1 MKKLS
6 LIFIVLFTL
15 LFSTGKAQNNTGK
28 VDTQFTQGQK
38 TGEADLYHPGTAE
51 PLRTFI
57 DNKNSNGF
65 PLTDSSIVSDEM
77 KHSPLTPDS
86 YFNMDC
92 EIEWRYATL
101 GKYIGEKKMHTLD
114 IDNDGIT
121 EIVAGTAY
129 YWYMLRY
136 DAVKDTVDFLWIS
149 DISEEFQSLTCIGVF
164 DINNDNISEIFVGH
178 NNGEIELFDG
188 LMRTLI
194 MELPKIIG
202 LQSIRDIEY
211 ADADNDGAK
220 ELVVVDFF
228 NTYIVSTDGYTLEQ
242 VIPFTDYD
250 CEIGNVDAD
259 SFLEIVGSH
268 GKVLQLNGTTLVEEW
283 TYSTANYSS
292 EYRVHLSDIDND
304 VMKEILRN
312 KDADFEIYDA
322 DTKLMKH
329 HIHEA
334 SVIMQFIMKDIDND
348 GIEEIVY
355 GLYDGGLK
363 CYNSSN
369 YQLLWTM
376 QNYNAGVDAIN
387 IYDVEGDGALDV
399 IWSAGSGTSNNY
411 YHEFFIADMASQELK
426 CRSLP
431 ISQDFNRIASGDI
444 DNDGTTEII
453 VFESNLLIFDGV
465 THELE
470 SFLSSDYLYSIGV
483 YAVSFKINDIDN
495 DGLEEIVFFG
505 THGDVGLW
513 YMNGETLTVEKSHMF
528 TNSGIEYFRYI
539 DIDDVDNDGVKE
551 IIGTNLYKYYIINSD
566 NFAIDFSSDFVFQNN
581 ETPVRA
587 GNIDNDSQ
595 SEIITTQGKLKIFD
609 SQTHVKQEIDWKEF
623 TVCDLYDMNADGR
636 KDIVAGTYD
645 GYVYLIDGK
654 TLLKM
659 SAIKLS
665 PSSITSV
672 TVTDLNSD
680 LKPEIIASSYG
691 TVIIYSDSTYPVYV
705 KKLDP
710 SGFNIGNVV
719 VNDINNDSQYDI
731 IYGGRYQVEQLA
743 GNCYQCMWL
752 NADKTIEKASCGI
765 SDGSVVINP
774 KGGKAPYSYAWNNG
788 STANPLTNL
797 SPGTYIVTITDN
809 NGCVLKD
816 TSIVQRAVLSANFT
830 SVNESCVPGGD
841 GSATVTITEGTEP
854 ITYLWNTGSIA
865 AGISNKAKGT
875 YSVTV
880 NDSKNCV
887 LNETLL
893 IQKDTLILQVTK
905 NDISCFG
912 YNNGLILIHP
922 ETGNPPYAY
931 SWSSGQNS
939 AQIYNLGAGIYAFDV
954 MDSKGCFAHDSRTI
968 TEPEMLTSS
977 IQSTADTNTN
987 QFGDGT
993 ATVIVAGGTPPYSY
1007 RWNDPFAQTTA
1018 TAYNLFNGKYTVIT
1032 KDARSCLLIDTVYVA
1047 ETNAVFEIFDSGK
1060 LSVFPNPA
1068 RGIIYLDVDFDEIQN
1083 LQVDVYDL
1091 SGRKVFSNLYQDI
1104 TQALLPIDLSAFAP
1118 GSYNVIIRS
1127 DSGYAHRKV
1136 QLVK

>member
-15 LFSTGKAQNNTGK
+15 LFSTGKTQNNTGK

-38 TGEADLYHPGTAE
+38 IGEADLYHPGTAE
-51 PLRTFI
+51 PLWTI
-57 DNKNSNGF
+57 INNKNSNGF
-65 PLTDSSIVSDEM
+65 PLTDSSIVSDEIR
-77 KHSPLTPDS
+77 HSPLAPDS

-92 EIEWRYATL
+92 EPIWKYATL
-101 GKYIGEKKMHTLD
+101 GKYIGERKMHTLD

-121 EIVAGTAY
+121 EIVAGTSY
-129 YWYMLRY
+129 YWYIMKY

-149 DISEEFQSLTCIGVF
+149 NISDEFQSLTYIGVF

-178 NNGEIELFDG
+178 NNGKIELFDG
-188 LMRTLI
+188 LTRTLI
-194 MELPKIIG
+194 MELPTING
-202 LQSIRDIEY
+202 LNSIRDIEY
-211 ADADNDGAK
+211 ADADNDGVK
-220 ELVVVDFF
+220 ELVIIDFS
-228 NTYIVSTDGYTLEQ
+228 NTYIVSTQGYSLEQ
-242 VIPFTDYD
+242 VLPYSAYD
-250 CEIGNVDAD
+250 FEIGNVDTD
-259 SFLEIVGSH
+259 PSLEIVTSS
-268 GKVLQLNGTTLVEEW
+268 GKVLQLNGTALAEEW
-283 TYSTANYSS
+283 TFSTVYLSQ
-292 EYRVHLSDIDND
+292 YMVHLSDTDND
-304 VMKEILRN
+304 GMKEILRN
-312 KDADFEIYDA
+312 NEEVLEIYDA
-322 DTKLMKH
+322 DIKLKKH
-329 HIHEA
+329 QISEA
-334 SVIMQFIMKDIDND
+334 IDIMQFIMKDIDND
-348 GIEEIVY
+348 GIEEIIY
-355 GLYDGGLK
+355 GLEYGGLK
-363 CYNSSN
+363 CYNAST

-387 IYDVEGDGALDV
+387 ICDVEGDGALDV
-399 IWSAGSGTSNNY
+399 IWSAGSGISNNY

-431 ISQDFNRIASGDI
+431 VSQYFDRIASGDI
-444 DNDGTTEII
+444 DNDGTTEIL
-453 VFESNLLIFDGV
+453 VYQGNLMIFDGV

-470 SFLSSDYLYSIGV
+470 SFLSSEYLYSLGV

-513 YMNGETLTVEKSHMF
+513 YMNGETKTIEKSHMF

-566 NFAIDFSSDFVFQNN
+566 NFEIDFSSDFVFQNN
-581 ETPVRA
+581 ETPVRV

-645 GYVYLIDGK
+645 GFVYLIDGE

-672 TVTDLNSD
+672 MVKDLNND

-691 TVIIYSDSTYPVYV
+691 TVIIYSDSTYPVYI

-719 VNDINNDSQYDI
+719 VNDINNDSQYEI
-731 IYGGRYQVEQLA
+731 IYGGRHQIEQLA
-743 GNCYQCMWL
+743 ANCYQCMWL

-765 SDGSVVINP
+765 SDGSVVITP
-774 KGGKAPYSYAWNNG
+774 KGGKEPYSYSWNNG

-797 SPGTYIVTITDN
+797 SPGTYIVAITDN

-841 GSATVTITEGTEP
+841 GSASVSIIEGTEP
-854 ITYLWNTGSIA
+854 ITYMWNTGSTA

-922 ETGNPPYAY
+922 ETGNPPYTY

-968 TEPEMLTSS
+968 AEPEMLTSS
-977 IQSTADTNTN
+977 TQSTADTNTN

-993 ATVIVAGGTPPYSY
+993 ATVIVAGGTPPYTY
-1007 RWNDPFAQTTA
+1007 KWNDPFVQTTA

-1060 LSVFPNPA
+1060 LWVFPNPTS
-1068 RGIIYLDVDFDEIQN
+1068 GKIYLDADLNEIQN
-1083 LQVDVYDL
+1083 IQVDVYDL

-1127 DSGYAHRKV
+1127 NSGYAYRKV